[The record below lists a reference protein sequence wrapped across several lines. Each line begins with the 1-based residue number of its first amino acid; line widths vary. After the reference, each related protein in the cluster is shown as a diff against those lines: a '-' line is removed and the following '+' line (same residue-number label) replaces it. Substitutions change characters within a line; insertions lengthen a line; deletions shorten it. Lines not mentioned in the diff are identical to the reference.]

1 MKYYMVI
8 NGQQAGPYE
17 ESELL
22 GQGLTR
28 STLVWREGWSQW
40 TAAGEVPE
48 LKYLFGA
55 VPPPVAPQ
63 YPPQQPVSYVPDMPK
78 TWLTQA
84 ILVTIFLCVP
94 FGIVGIV
101 KASHVGRLYARG
113 DYQAAEE
120 YSKAAGKWVK
130 LGFWIGLA
138 VWIIYVIYLVVLLIV
153 GTGAAAS
160 YYY

>member
-48 LKYLFGA
+48 LKYLFGG
-55 VPPPVAPQ
+55 PDGISR
-63 YPPQQPVSYVPDMPK
+63 QP
-78 TWLTQA
+78 
-84 ILVTIFLCVP
+84 FC
-94 FGIVGIV
+94 
-101 KASHVGRLYARG
+101 
-113 DYQAAEE
+113 
-120 YSKAAGKWVK
+120 
-130 LGFWIGLA
+130 
-138 VWIIYVIYLVVLLIV
+138 LLR
-153 GTGAAAS
+153 
-160 YYY
+160 